1 MTLSRNKRRIT
12 MTGNTEDKSNSA
24 AEIEMMRD
32 VLSMGLQDAEN
43 LSVSLVSAG
52 ITLSRLFGNS

>member
-1 MTLSRNKRRIT
+1 